1 MTPKALT
8 VGLLTATLLALG
20 AGSASA
26 DTLPIW
32 ALPGVDVGSL
42 LGPTVPLP
50 TTALAPVDG
59 LLKLISG

>member
-1 MTPKALT
+1 MKSKAVV
-8 VGLLTATLLALG
+8 VGLLTAALLAVG

-42 LGPTVPLP
+42 LGPTVPVP